1 MPTLTVQ
8 ANDTAT
14 AMEEIWDKLGP
25 DAMIVS
31 TKKRQGRVFMEAT
44 TEVANTSTTPPVTE
58 SFKEI
63 FSGKMLGD
71 PVAVRAEAA
80 TAPSLPSMKGD
91 LARVQKDIARLE
103 SLLSGL
109 IITDLDGIN
118 PDLIGSTR
126 IRLQQA
132 GFSPAVLNDLKAT
145 FAGLSYED
153 GYHAFLARLATRLV
167 DPNAESILTKRLIF
181 VVGATGTG
189 RTTMA
194 AKLVA
199 MLRDAHPMKEIV
211 AASLNGKNTPTQSDL
226 RGFGRLL
233 NVPVCDLSIDTPESD
248 FDKMTD
254 YDVMV
259 LDVTASPEEACQKI
273 QNIKTRLGTQDIA
286 TILTMPGST
295 SRTMIDLTLQKFEM
309 LHPTVALT
317 KLDECET
324 TPAEFSAL
332 AEQQAQIGI
341 LSGTKSVIGA
351 AMFASENILLQ
362 YLIENFTAGQD
373 NDNIVLSAE

>member
-44 TEVANTSTTPPVTE
+44 TEVINTSTTPPVTE

-63 FSGKMLGD
+63 FSGKMLDD
-71 PVAVRAEAA
+71 PVAERAEAA

-153 GYHAFLARLATRLV
+153 GYNAFLARLATRLV

-233 NVPVCDLSIDTPESD
+233 NIPVCDLSIDTPESD

-295 SRTMIDLTLQKFEM
+295 SRTMIDLTLQKFET

-362 YLIENFTAGQD
+362 YLIENFTAGQG
-373 NDNIVLSAE
+373 NHNIVLSAE

>member
-132 GFSPAVLNDLKAT
+132 GFSPTVLNDLKAT

-153 GYHAFLARLATRLV
+153 GYQAFLARLATRLV

-211 AASLNGKNTPTQSDL
+211 ATSLNGKNAPTQSDL

-233 NVPVCDLSIDTPESD
+233 NVPVCELSIDTPESD

-295 SRTMIDLTLQKFEM
+295 SRTMIDLTLQKFET

-373 NDNIVLSAE
+373 NDNVVLSAE

>member
-44 TEVANTSTTPPVTE
+44 TEVANTSTTPPVTD

-132 GFSPAVLNDLKAT
+132 GFSPAVLNDLKTT

-153 GYHAFLARLATRLV
+153 GYNAFLARLATRLV

-259 LDVTASPEEACQKI
+259 LDVTASPEQACQKI

-295 SRTMIDLTLQKFEM
+295 SRTMIDLTLQKFET

-362 YLIENFTAGQD
+362 YLIENFTAGQG

>member
-153 GYHAFLARLATRLV
+153 GYQAFLARLATRLV

-295 SRTMIDLTLQKFEM
+295 SRTMIDLTLQKFET

-341 LSGTKSVIGA
+341 LSGAKSVIGA

-362 YLIENFTAGQD
+362 YLIENFTAGQG
-373 NDNIVLSAE
+373 NHNIVLSAE